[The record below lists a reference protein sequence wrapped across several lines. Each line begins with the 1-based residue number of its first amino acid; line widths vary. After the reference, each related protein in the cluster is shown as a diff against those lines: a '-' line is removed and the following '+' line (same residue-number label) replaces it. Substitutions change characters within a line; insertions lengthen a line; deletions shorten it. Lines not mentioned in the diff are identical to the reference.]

1 MTVITVEVVFDFVCA
16 WRYVGKRNLD
26 RAIAIYQKTYPGGRN
41 DVFSI
46 TWRPYYLNY
55 NPSTQSV
62 DKSLLAE
69 TKLGDMS
76 PGRRAAL
83 TQRVEQVGR
92 SVGVS
97 FKWGGKIGP
106 ETRDAHRLVGIGGAK
121 GPEVADALVD
131 RLFEAYH
138 ELERDISEIE
148 VLRDITVDA
157 GLDPV
162 VAECLI
168 EPGSAFKE
176 VDSEEEKGR
185 EVSGGAVVL
194 VFVVQGVHP
203 IEGSQDIPAFYEAF
217 VQAKE
222 AESSVLEVP

>member
-16 WRYVGKRNLD
+16 WCYVGKRNLD
-26 RAIAIYQKTYPGGRN
+26 RAIALYQKTYPGGKN
-41 DVFSI
+41 DVFPI

-55 NPSTQSV
+55 NPSTHSV
-62 DKSLLAE
+62 NKSLLAE

-83 TQRVEQVGR
+83 TQRMEQVGR

-97 FKWGGKIGP
+97 FKWGGEIGP
-106 ETRDAHRLVGIGGAK
+106 DTRDAHRLVRIGGAK

-138 ELERDISEIE
+138 ELERDISGIE
-148 VLRDITVDA
+148 VLQDIAADV

-162 VAECLI
+162 VVECFI
-168 EPGSAFKE
+168 ESGSGFRD
-176 VDSEEEKGR
+176 VDSEEKKGR
-185 EVSGGAVVL
+185 EISGGAGVP
-194 VFVVQGVHP
+194 VFVIQGVHR
-203 IEGSQDIPAFYEAF
+203 IEGSQDISAFYEAF

-222 AESSVLEVP
+222 AESSFLEAP